1 MPILSMGAQNTLSI
15 QDTRGIPVLIA
26 VTGEAEATRCH
37 HNLQAMQSN
46 MSSSSYSPLEK
57 SRRWI
62 KSPRQRASTTSSSSS
77 STATVRR
84 TRKSFKIK
92 RTAQSLLSRITCSP
106 NNCYDDEAETT
117 PIIYWADET
126 CPSSKVVK
134 KKGKV
139 VDPFEQVEVKEHVN
153 VEASSSVAFEIVG
166 TIRFFRPTLDTIPE
180 ENQQQDRASIDPFET
195 KTYEVM
201 KEKGFEVSSSPTFVG
216 SFDSSFSPEVA
227 PMRLF
232 PEDAFDTTLIDEE
245 SAFET
250 FSFEGVNFEE
260 EDDSVALSGTV
271 ADIADDESL
280 EVWADSVGTMN
291 GFSIAKDFQ
300 SHDWDGETDSV

>member
-1 MPILSMGAQNTLSI
+1 
-15 QDTRGIPVLIA
+15 
-26 VTGEAEATRCH
+26 
-37 HNLQAMQSN
+37 MQSN

-62 KSPRQRASTTSSSSS
+62 KSPKQRASTSFSSS
-77 STATVRR
+77 STAAVRR
-84 TRKSFKIK
+84 TSKGFKIK
-92 RTAQSLLSRITCSP
+92 STAQSLLSRFTCSP

-153 VEASSSVAFEIVG
+153 VEATSSVAFEIVG

-195 KTYEVM
+195 KTYDDM

-232 PEDAFDTTLIDEE
+232 PEDAFGTTCMEDEE
-245 SAFET
+245 GGFET

-260 EDDSVALSGTV
+260 DSDSVALNGTV
-271 ADIADDESL
+271 TETADDESL

>member
-1 MPILSMGAQNTLSI
+1 MSTLSMGAQNTLSI
-15 QDTRGIPVLIA
+15 QDTRGITVLIA
-26 VTGEAEATRCH
+26 DTGEATRCH

-62 KSPRQRASTTSSSSS
+62 KSPRQRSSSSS
-77 STATVRR
+77 SSLSTGAVRR
-84 TRKSFKIK
+84 TSKGFKIK
-92 RTAQSLLSRITCSP
+92 STAQNLLSRITCSP
-106 NNCYDDEAETT
+106 NNCYDDETETT

-139 VDPFEQVEVKEHVN
+139 VDPFEQVEVNEHVN

-195 KTYEVM
+195 KTYEGM
-201 KEKGFEVSSSPTFVG
+201 KGKGFDVSSSPTFVG
-216 SFDSSFSPEVA
+216 SFDSFSPEVA

-232 PEDAFDTTLIDEE
+232 PEDAFDTTTCIDEE
-245 SAFET
+245 SGFET

-260 EDDSVALSGTV
+260 DNDSVALSGTV
-271 ADIADDESL
+271 IADDESL

-300 SHDWDGETDSV
+300 SHDWG